1 MEPERWRQIETLYH
15 SALERHERER
25 AAFLE
30 DACGGDQELHREV
43 ESLLA
48 CQAAAADFIEV
59 PAIKAAAA
67 AVAQDQQTAVRPVEQ
82 SLDIIGHTF
91 SHYRVLKKLGGGG
104 MGVVYTAEDVRLG
117 RVVALKFLPEP
128 VTRDRGALD
137 RFQREARA
145 ASSLN
150 HANICTVFDIGEEE
164 GRPFIVMELLEG
176 QTLKHRIQGKPIPRN
191 ETIDFGIE
199 IASALEAAH
208 AKGIIHRD
216 IKPANIFITDHGQA
230 KILDFGLAKLASQA
244 EPIDLTSAATAAML
258 LGENTLTRPGMAI
271 GTLSYMSPE
280 QARGQP
286 VDARS
291 DLFSFGAVLYEMATG
306 RRAFPKWS
314 DWTPPPAT
322 ADIDGELY
330 RIVLR
335 LLEPDLERRYQTATD
350 VLSDLKRLQQR
361 V

>member
-15 SALERHERER
+15 SALERQERER

-67 AVAQDQQTAVRPVEQ
+67 AAAQDQQTAVRPVEQ

-191 ETIDFGIE
+191 ET
-199 IASALEAAH
+199 
-208 AKGIIHRD
+208 
-216 IKPANIFITDHGQA
+216 
-230 KILDFGLAKLASQA
+230 LDFGLAKLASQA

-271 GTLSYMSPE
+271 GTLSFMSPE
-280 QARGQP
+280 QARGQL

-291 DLFSFGAVLYEMATG
+291 DL
-306 RRAFPKWS
+306 
-314 DWTPPPAT
+314 
-322 ADIDGELY
+322 
-330 RIVLR
+330 
-335 LLEPDLERRYQTATD
+335 
-350 VLSDLKRLQQR
+350 
-361 V
+361 